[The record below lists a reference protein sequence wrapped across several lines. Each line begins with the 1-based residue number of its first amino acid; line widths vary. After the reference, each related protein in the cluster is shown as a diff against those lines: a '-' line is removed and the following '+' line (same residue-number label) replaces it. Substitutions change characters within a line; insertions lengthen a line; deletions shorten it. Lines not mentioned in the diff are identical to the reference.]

1 MYIMKSKSHS
11 QWLEFRI
18 LFNTDTY
25 LRQQC
30 FDGSKHCWN
39 DYDKIDK
46 FYNKL
51 HLTCLS
57 FRTQIVTEISR
68 FMSYVFEF
76 FYFAIKIFL
85 ILPPTQ

>member
-1 MYIMKSKSHS
+1 MKSKSHLS
-11 QWLEFRI
+11 GKELFDGTLYKI

-76 FYFAIKIFL
+76 FYFAS
-85 ILPPTQ
+85 